1 MSKLREHRF
10 IFYYII
16 IFFLALF
23 ILNLGVLFSYYLDI
37 ILLGN
42 CPEFLLREFTKNFF
56 LWELAFVVSIGYV
69 FYRFI
74 YIYIKQKRETQQIF
88 RIILQAIS
96 HKFGNFLAIQK
107 INIQLLNNNP
117 DSEIIRRLKNSI
129 CLIESDLYQIISIL
143 KNFESQDLKP
153 NSIEISKIVKKL
165 LQKNIYNNKNFK
177 LYLRLHSVRIKS
189 ISLITE
195 TVISLLIENAFKYA
209 NQKISIRIG
218 TYQGETYVYISNDI
232 KSVISPGSGLGLKI
246 AHLLCEKSGAKLISK
261 SGKGLYQVLVVWP
274 SPRSLLDPQW
284 REFKRVLFHNF
295 FTKN

>member
-1 MSKLREHRF
+1 MSKLREDRF

-23 ILNLGVLFSYYLDI
+23 ILNIGVLFSYYLDI

-42 CPEFLLREFTKNFF
+42 CPEFLLREFTQNFF

-74 YIYIKQKRETQQIF
+74 YIYIRQKKESQQIF
-88 RIILQAIS
+88 QIILQAIS

-107 INIQLLNNNP
+107 INIQLLDDNSN
-117 DSEIIRRLKNSI
+117 SETIRRLKNSI
-129 CLIESDLYQIISIL
+129 CLIESDFYQIISIL

-153 NSIEISKIVKKL
+153 KSIEISKIVKKI
-165 LQKNIYNNKNFK
+165 LQRNIYNNKNFK
-177 LYLRLHSVRIKS
+177 LYLRLYSVGIKS
-189 ISLITE
+189 IFLITE
-195 TVISLLIENAFKYA
+195 TVLSILIENAFKYA

-218 TYQGETYVYISNDI
+218 TYQGQAYVYISNDI

-261 SGKGLYQVLVVWP
+261 NRKGLYQVLVVWP
-274 SPRSLLDPQW
+274 SPGSLLNSKWQ
-284 REFKRVLFHNF
+284 EFKRILFHNF
-295 FTKN
+295 FAKN

>member
-1 MSKLREHRF
+1 LKEHRF
-10 IFYYII
+10 IFYYIV

-56 LWELAFVVSIGYV
+56 LWELAFVISIGYV

-74 YIYIKQKRETQQIF
+74 YIYIRQKRETQQIF

-107 INIQLLNNNP
+107 INIQLLDNNSNL
-117 DSEIIRRLKNSI
+117 EIIKRLKNSI

-143 KNFESQDLKP
+143 KNFESQDLKAKP
-153 NSIEISKIVKKL
+153 VDISEIIKKI
-165 LQKNIYNNKNFK
+165 LQKNIYNRNFK
-177 LYLRLHSVRIKS
+177 LYLRIYNVKIKA
-189 ISLITE
+189 ISLIIE
-195 TVISLLIENAFKYA
+195 TIISLLIENAFKYA
-209 NQKISIRIG
+209 NQKISIRSG
-218 TYQGETYVYISNDI
+218 TYQGKAYVYISNDI

-246 AHLLCEKSGAKLISK
+246 AHLLCEKSGAKLVSK
-261 SGKGLYQVLVVWP
+261 SRKNLYQVLVVWP
-274 SPRSLLDPQW
+274 LPRSLLNHKWQ
-284 REFKRVLFHNF
+284 EFKRVLFHNF
-295 FTKN
+295 FTKI